1 MDIAACQNIENQNLK
16 YFLSRWQ
23 VIEDRESMQNL
34 IDNRHLTVIAIL
46 VKAVTIVLE
55 RTSPGDASSKIF
67 EPTVN

>member
-1 MDIAACQNIENQNLK
+1 MDIAACRNIENQNLK

-55 RTSPGDASSKIF
+55 MTSPGDASSKIS